1 MTTTPTSRPTSRT
14 PARPIRP
21 DRVRTSVG
29 STPPPTSREPAA
41 APRRRGRAPIPALT
55 GVRVVLASWIIAHH
69 LIRWLCKGNGLEAA
83 DFWILRQGQAAT
95 SGFFVLG
102 GIGLFWAYGE
112 RLTTNPTL
120 ESWGTY
126 MRRRWASIWPV
137 GVLGATLA
145 IPYEIHANIMNGAEL
160 VGAYV
165 LNVLLLQAWL
175 PVGGGEHGASLRFDG
190 PTWTLSALLFWYAM
204 FPIVALFVQ
213 RFVRGKR
220 GLVALGT
227 VPWLVVVLVSLS
239 FADQPLGQWLLHV
252 HPFVRG
258 ADILAG
264 VAIGAWIERYGRPS
278 ARGGWMVNPRSVVA
292 CFAAAISAHWLEHHG
307 GLAVGWLFG
316 AWFIPPMALLAIG
329 LTAEGGPLVRLFAWR
344 RLERP
349 GRVAFAMLMLHVPF
363 ISLGW
368 QLGIVRPDR
377 PIAVALLLIG
387 CLAVSYVV
395 HLRVERPLVRRL
407 AGGATGVMTAP
418 VAAAP
423 IRAER

>member
-1 MTTTPTSRPTSRT
+1 
-14 PARPIRP
+14 
-21 DRVRTSVG
+21 VG
-29 STPPPTSREPAA
+29 
-41 APRRRGRAPIPALT
+41 
-55 GVRVVLASWIIAHH
+55 WI
-69 LIRWLCKGNGLEAA
+69 
-83 DFWILRQGQAAT
+83 
-95 SGFFVLG
+95 V
-102 GIGLFWAYGE
+102 
-112 RLTTNPTL
+112 
-120 ESWGTY
+120 
-126 MRRRWASIWPV
+126 
-137 GVLGATLA
+137 
-145 IPYEIHANIMNGAEL
+145 
-160 VGAYV
+160 
-165 LNVLLLQAWL
+165 
-175 PVGGGEHGASLRFDG
+175 
-190 PTWTLSALLFWYAM
+190 
-204 FPIVALFVQ
+204 
-213 RFVRGKR
+213 
-220 GLVALGT
+220 
-227 VPWLVVVLVSLS
+227 
-239 FADQPLGQWLLHV
+239 QPL
-252 HPFVRG
+252 
-258 ADILAG
+258 
-264 VAIGAWIERYGRPS
+264 
-278 ARGGWMVNPRSVVA
+278 SVVA

>member
-1 MTTTPTSRPTSRT
+1 MTTTPTPRTLARP
-14 PARPIRP
+14 PARPIRK
-21 DRVRTSVG
+21 DARTGPGSPPSDG
-29 STPPPTSREPAA
+29 ST
-41 APRRRGRAPIPALT
+41 APVARRGRAPIPALT
-55 GVRVVLASWIIAHH
+55 GVRVALAAWIIAHH

-83 DFWILRQGQAAT
+83 DFGLLRQGQAAT

-145 IPYEIHANIMNGAEL
+145 IPYEIHANIMDGAPL

-165 LNVLLLQAWL
+165 ANVLLLQAWL
-175 PVGGGEHGASLRFDG
+175 PVGGGQHGVSLRFDG

-204 FPIVALFVQ
+204 FPIVATLVH
-213 RFVRGKR
+213 RHLLTKWR
-220 GLVALGT
+220 LVALG
-227 VPWLVVVLVSLS
+227 VLPWLAVVATSL
-239 FADQPLGQWLLHV
+239 AYGNAPLGTWLLHV
-252 HPFVRG
+252 NPIVRG

-264 VAIGAWIERYGRPS
+264 VAIGAWIVHFGRPS
-278 ARGGWMVNPRSVVA
+278 ARVGWLLQPLALVA
-292 CFAAAISAHWLEHHG
+292 WIGSGAVGHVLEHHH
-307 GLAVGWLFG
+307 GWSQASLFG
-316 AWFIPPMALLAIG
+316 AFYIPPMALLALS
-329 LTAEGGPLVRLFAWR
+329 LTATGGPLVRLFAWR

-377 PIAVALLLIG
+377 PLAVVALLVG
-387 CLAVSYVV
+387 CLALSYVV

-407 AGGATGVMTAP
+407 AGAGGSGATAP
-418 VAAAP
+418 AARTGAA
-423 IRAER
+423 IRAGR